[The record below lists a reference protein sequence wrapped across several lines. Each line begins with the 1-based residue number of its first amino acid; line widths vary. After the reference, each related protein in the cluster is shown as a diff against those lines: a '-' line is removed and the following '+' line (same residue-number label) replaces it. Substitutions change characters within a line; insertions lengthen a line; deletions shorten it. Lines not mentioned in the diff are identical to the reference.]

1 MILRENVGK
10 NFGEI
15 FQIGNYVEKWNIKN
29 SWENYLNF
37 LLLYI
42 EIHVAGIGRVNK
54 MNVERDDLNSTLT
67 RTRNLI
73 KNVRRS

>member
-42 EIHVAGIGRVNK
+42 EIHVAGINK